1 MKLVGAELKELL
13 HQKLNEINEIKA
25 EFNLTSIKLVDNT
38 NNKLKVY
45 WFYPLVFLVAREKPL
60 SIITAGVI
68 AQDLTRA
75 LRIFVGVYSDKI
87 LKSYI
92 GYNISQKDYDLTIA
106 HSIELEQY
114 LQVDK
119 AESLSPPRIS

>member
-1 MKLVGAELKELL
+1 MKLVGEALKELL

-38 NNKLKVY
+38 NNNLKVY
-45 WFYPLVFLVAREKPL
+45 RFDPLVFLVESEVPL
-60 SIITAGVI
+60 SIIDTGVI
-68 AQDLTRA
+68 ARHLTRA
-75 LRIFVGVYSDKI
+75 LKISVEVYSDKI

-119 AESLSPPRIS
+119 AESLSPLRIS